1 MFQPCTRTNRPKK
14 TSIAVLYCII
24 TIILYIDNIL
34 PFLLTS
40 MLDSLILIGFLV
52 VAVVAGKPLSYLD
65 CTSLSSLSYSDA
77 TAYAFSSHL
86 DSYLAALSRKI
97 EYQAWIGA
105 SRGICLEMKAVWG
118 LSIGLWLVTFLFF
131 LLLCFGFWMSSRW
144 GCWDA
149 HC

>member
-1 MFQPCTRTNRPKK
+1 
-14 TSIAVLYCII
+14 
-24 TIILYIDNIL
+24 
-34 PFLLTS
+34 
-40 MLDSLILIGFLV
+40 MLDSLVLIGFLV

-118 LSIGLWLVTFLFF
+118 LSIALWSVTIPFF
-131 LLLCFGFWMSSRW
+131 ILPCIGFWIWSCVVDLIADLAYGSVMFFFSSLCSVCLWRLKKVL
-144 GCWDA
+144 A
-149 HC
+149 SAEEK